1 MILSSVKDLCTV
13 PFRSIWK
20 TRSEQILAGT
30 FKTGDTIKVTF
41 NEQEGRLEI
50 APAVGK
56 KKAKKEEESEEKP
69 EEQNE
74 EKD

>member
-1 MILSSVKDLCTV
+1 MHRAIQKYLEDLLA
-13 PFRSIWK
+13 
-20 TRSEQILAGT
+20 EQILAGT

-50 APAVGK
+50 APASTGK

-74 EKD
+74 EKTDPSAIR